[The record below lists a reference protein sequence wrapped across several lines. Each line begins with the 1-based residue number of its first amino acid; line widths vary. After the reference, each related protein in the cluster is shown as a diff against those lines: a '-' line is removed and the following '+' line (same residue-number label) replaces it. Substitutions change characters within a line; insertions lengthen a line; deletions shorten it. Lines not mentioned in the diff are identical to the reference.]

1 MSPVRRRGPVEPQ
14 DVRAAARHWTTGV
27 AVLTA
32 RDGDEVFAKTVSSF
46 GTLSLDPPL
55 VSVAVAARSPL
66 AAAVRDSGRFA
77 VSVLSARQEAVGR
90 RFATPGA
97 GRALGMFTTV
107 PMRVEATGAPVVD
120 HCLAWF
126 DCRLHAILPG
136 GDHALLV
143 GEVVAADGAPGEPL
157 LYHDGRYRA
166 LAHPLADPALTG
178 PAPALTDKQ
187 PTNKQPADKQLTDKQ
202 PTDAPTM
209 TSTGATA

>member
-1 MSPVRRRGPVEPQ
+1 MRRHRPVEPQ

-55 VSVAVAARSPL
+55 VSVAVAAHSPL

-107 PMRVEATGAPVVD
+107 PMRLEVTGAPVVD

-143 GEVVAADGAPGEPL
+143 GEVVATDGAPGEPL

-166 LAHPLADPALTG
+166 LADPLTDPALTG
-178 PAPALTDKQ
+178 PAPARTDKQ
-187 PTNKQPADKQLTDKQ
+187 PTDKQ